1 MYENSRGVCTC
12 VSVCV
17 CGLNMCVC
25 VSVWVGVASALP
37 CPQSAGGISVYTLSC
52 SCRLIHSDIT
62 EGGQA
67 PVGFDLHNRP
77 RLFSTK
83 SKIFTL
89 AYQ

>member
-1 MYENSRGVCTC
+1 MYENSSGVCTYVMGLC
-12 VSVCV
+12 VWVS
-17 CGLNMCVC
+17 MCVWAYG
-25 VSVWVGVASALP
+25 WVLPLP

-67 PVGFDLHNRP
+67 PVGFDMHNRP
-77 RLFSTK
+77 RLFSAK